1 MPLPPEG
8 ENTVIPTIKVFI
20 YIYIRIYLNI
30 WIFIIQ
36 FVNSHILI
44 T

>member
-1 MPLPPEG
+1 MPLSREG
-8 ENTVIPTIKVFI
+8 ENTVMPTIKVFI
-20 YIYIRIYLNI
+20 YIYARIYLNI